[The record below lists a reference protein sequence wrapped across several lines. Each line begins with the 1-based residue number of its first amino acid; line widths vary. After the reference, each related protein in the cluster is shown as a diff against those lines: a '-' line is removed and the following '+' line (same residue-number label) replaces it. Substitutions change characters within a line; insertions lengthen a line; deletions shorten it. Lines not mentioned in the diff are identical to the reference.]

1 MSTNASAL
9 HAHHAPPVLASEV
22 THVECAV
29 ADFTSVARGKVIARS
44 DFEAMGG
51 CRLPSVVFGVTL
63 TGGEPDAVFGPLLPV
78 DYRDLALRA
87 DPATAV
93 PLPGRG
99 DRVSVICEPEGWLE
113 RPGRE
118 ALPAAA
124 LSVRA
129 ALRRVLAR
137 LEQAGLRAMVAPEL
151 EFFLLE
157 RCADGVGLRPAAV
170 PGGSGSREQA
180 LEIASLERAA
190 HFEPYFDALFA
201 ACTRQR
207 IPVTGYAHE
216 SAWGQYEVNFAP
228 GEPLAMADAVWR
240 FKRLARETAVR
251 QGLLA
256 SFIAKPFADQPGS
269 GLHWHA
275 SLQQHGGPRDGANAF
290 TDAQGRDRPT
300 LAQFIGGLQAQAGA
314 SLALLAPW
322 AHSFE
327 RLRCSD
333 ASPTAASW
341 GEDDRGVAYRLPAAS
356 AANRRVEL
364 RLPGGDASPYLTLAL
379 LLGGGLQGIA
389 QQLPRHDAAP
399 ALPPTLDAALTA
411 LDASASLRELL
422 GDPLVDLFVALKR
435 DELAERAALADPW
448 RDWDLRHLVEQA

>member
-1 MSTNASAL
+1 
-9 HAHHAPPVLASEV
+9 
-22 THVECAV
+22 
-29 ADFTSVARGKVIARS
+29 
-44 DFEAMGG
+44 
-51 CRLPSVVFGVTL
+51 VVFGVTL
-63 TGGEPDAVFGPLLPV
+63 TGGEPDAVFGPLLPA

-87 DPATAV
+87 DLATAV
-93 PLPGRG
+93 PLPGRE
-99 DRVSVICEPEGWLE
+99 DRVSVICEPEGWLG

-118 ALPAAA
+118 PLPASA

-129 ALRRVLAR
+129 ALRRVLAQ
-137 LEQAGLRAMVAPEL
+137 LERAGLRATVAPEL

-157 RCADGVGLRPAAV
+157 RGADGVGLRPAAV
-170 PGGSGSREQA
+170 PGGSGSREWA

-190 HFEPYFDALFA
+190 HFGPYFDALFA
-201 ACTRQR
+201 ACARQR

-251 QGLLA
+251 QGFLA
-256 SFIAKPFADQPGS
+256 SFIAKPFADQPGT

-275 SLQQHGGPRDGANAF
+275 SLQHHGGPRDGANAF

-300 LAQFIGGLQAQAGA
+300 LAQFIGGLQAQAPA

-327 RLRCSD
+327 RLQRSD

-379 LLGGGLQGIA
+379 LLGGGLQGMA
-389 QQLPRHDAAP
+389 RELPRLDEPP
-399 ALPPTLDAALTA
+399 ALPTTLDAALTA

-435 DELAERAALADPW
+435 HELAERAALADPG
-448 RDWDLRHLVEQA
+448 RNWDLRHLVEQA